1 MYIYLT
7 RTTKKIVESGLK
19 TLNLEPKDYIE
30 VIKEEECIKTDDLI
44 ELIENLNYRVECL
57 EEKMEDTK
65 NGEKENI

>member
-7 RTTKKIVESGLK
+7 RTTKKIIESGLK

-44 ELIENLNYRVECL
+44 ELIENLNYRVEYL

>member
-19 TLNLEPKDYIE
+19 TLNLEPEKYIE

-44 ELIENLNYRVECL
+44 ELIENLNYRVEYL
-57 EEKMEDTK
+57 EEKMEDIK

>member
-44 ELIENLNYRVECL
+44 ELIENLNYRVEYL